1 MVFTGVNPS
10 STGDSDPFGAA
21 PFDPEK
27 IRRHVQK
34 QEALKAQAVVGGVTA
49 SQLTKVRQQ
58 HQPVSNSLV
67 TVISVNSSDNIISN
81 NTSVV
86 NSSQGNQ
93 LNNSHKPQQSNLIWF

>member
-1 MVFTGVNPS
+1 MNAFTA
-10 STGDSDPFGAA
+10 GDSDPFGAA
-21 PFDPEK
+21 PFDPDK

-34 QEALKAQAVVGGVTA
+34 QEALKAQAGA
-49 SQLTKVRQQ
+49 SQLTKVLQ
-58 HQPVSNSLV
+58 QPVSNSMV

-81 NTSVV
+81 NTSAV